1 MPRRPVAPW
10 TKAIADLKTGDLI
23 FFRGNGWESRLI
35 QWATGSLWSHV
46 AMVVEPTDLD
56 PDTKETDLLLWEATS
71 VLGKD
76 VDLGPDK
83 EGPMLCRLE
92 ERLQHYVDNEDTIL
106 FSIRYLHTHWTQD
119 MRKAI
124 ADFIQNPEVRNSE
137 YPKGWEVVW
146 YFLRD
151 RVQRGVMEHSYYC
164 SELVAAT
171 YMRAGILPTSP
182 SPQSYCPRDFSET
195 GFIPRLLRS
204 ELGQELHMADVP
216 G

>member
-10 TKAIADLKTGDLI
+10 PKAIADLQTGDLI

-35 QWATGSLWSHV
+35 QWVTGSLWSHV

-56 PDTKETDLLLWEATS
+56 PNSKETGLLLWEATS
-71 VLGKD
+71 VPGD
-76 VDLGPDK
+76 DFELGPGK
-83 EGPMLCRLE
+83 TGPMLCRLND
-92 ERLQHYVDNEDTIL
+92 RLEYYVAETDTIL
-106 FSIRYLHTHWTQD
+106 FSVRYLHTSWTPA

-124 ADFIQNPEVRNSE
+124 ADFIKDPEVRNSK
-137 YPKGWEVVW
+137 YPESWEVIW
-146 YFLRD
+146 YFFRD
-151 RVQRGVMEHSYYC
+151 RVLRGIEEHSYYC

-171 YMRAGILPTSP
+171 YTRAGILPTSP
-182 SPQSYCPRDFSET
+182 SPQSYCPKDFSER

-204 ELGQELHMADVP
+204 ELGQELHMADVE